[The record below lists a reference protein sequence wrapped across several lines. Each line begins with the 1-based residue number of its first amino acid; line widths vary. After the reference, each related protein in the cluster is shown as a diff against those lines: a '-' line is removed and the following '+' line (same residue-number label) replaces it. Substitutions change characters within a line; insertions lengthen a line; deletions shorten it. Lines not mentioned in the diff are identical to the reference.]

1 MISGTR
7 WVHDERAARR
17 YDLRL
22 HMAIPG
28 LTSSIGGCASTPHGD
43 GFAVPR
49 LIHRLVFA
57 LIVTVSIAAPA
68 SAQNGT
74 NAALQDDSGAIRWDD
89 GSFRAGDAVRLDPH
103 MRFQTDMLL
112 RDPAGPVDDRFD
124 WPRRRIGVDGEL
136 FSRVEFQI
144 ERELEDETPWRDVY
158 GDVKFTKA
166 LRVRVGRF
174 KVPFSTEQT
183 TSGFDLDFLERPAAV
198 EALSPSR
205 DLGVMVHGRP
215 GRFKYEVGMFHHSDG
230 YTSPSDGGV
239 TLPSEGRLGLMAG
252 RVAFTPIRD
261 DKDGFTRDLELGAAV
276 TRSTVPEGL
285 HGVVGHSVDGDRF
298 FEHMYVKG
306 ARTRLGVNGLWSARR
321 FTVKGELLQSTDER
335 QEQSITGDNLS
346 NLITRGAYVTG
357 IWRAYG
363 KHGRKKASVDI
374 EARFDRLSFGS
385 ANQADEPFT
394 NPRADHVAPLS
405 QRTLTFG
412 ATWTVN
418 RWIRVQG
425 NAIREQLVDPLGV
438 RDLAPAAPWTALAR
452 LQFGL

>member
-1 MISGTR
+1 
-7 WVHDERAARR
+7 
-17 YDLRL
+17 
-22 HMAIPG
+22 MAI
-28 LTSSIGGCASTPHGD
+28 LAITSSIGVCASAPHRGR
-43 GFAVPR
+43 VEVHHLIYR
-49 LIHRLVFA
+49 LALA
-57 LIVTVSIAAPA
+57 LIVTVSMAAPA
-68 SAQNGT
+68 VAQNGT
-74 NAALQDDSGAIRWDD
+74 SAAQDSGPIRWDD
-89 GSFRAGDAVRLDPH
+89 GSFRAGDAVRLEPH
-103 MRFQTDMLL
+103 VRFQTDMLL
-112 RDPAGPVDDRFD
+112 RDPNGAIDDRFD
-124 WPRRRIGVDGEL
+124 WPRRRIGLDGEL

-183 TSGFDLDFLERPAAV
+183 TSGFDLDFLERPAGV

-215 GRFKYEVGMFHHSDG
+215 GRFKYEVGAFRHSDG
-230 YTSPSDGGV
+230 YTLPSDDGV

-261 DKDGFTRDLELGAAV
+261 DKDGFTRDLEFGAAV
-276 TRSTVPEGL
+276 TRSIVPEGL

-298 FEHMYVKG
+298 FEHMNVKG
-306 ARTRLGVNGLWSARR
+306 ARTRLGLNGQWSARR
-321 FTVKGELLQSTDER
+321 VTVKGELLQVTDER
-335 QEQSITGDNLS
+335 KGQAITGDDLS

-363 KHGRKKASVDI
+363 KHGRKKTSVDV

-385 ANQADEPFT
+385 ANQTDEAFT

-405 QRTLTFG
+405 QRTLTVG
-412 ATWTVN
+412 ATWNVN
-418 RWIRVQG
+418 RWVRLQG

-438 RDLAPAAPWTALAR
+438 RNLAPVAPWTALAR

>member
-1 MISGTR
+1 
-7 WVHDERAARR
+7 
-17 YDLRL
+17 
-22 HMAIPG
+22 MAIQVI
-28 LTSSIGGCASTPHGD
+28 TASIGVCASTPHRD
-43 GFAVPR
+43 GFALRR
-49 LIHRLVFA
+49 LIYRLAVA
-57 LIVTVSIAAPA
+57 LLVTASIAAPA
-68 SAQNGT
+68 AAQNST
-74 NAALQDDSGAIRWDD
+74 NAAQDSGTIRWDD
-89 GSFRAGDAVRLDPH
+89 GSLRAGDALRLEPH
-103 MRFQTDMLL
+103 MRVQTDMLL
-112 RDPAGPVDDRFD
+112 RDPNGSVDDRFD
-124 WPRRRIGVDGEL
+124 WPRRRIGLDGEL

-144 ERELEDETPWRDVY
+144 ERELEDDTPWRDIY
-158 GDVKFTKA
+158 GDVKIARAF
-166 LRVRVGRF
+166 RVRAGRF

-215 GRFKYEVGMFHHSDG
+215 GKFKYEVGVFRHSDG
-230 YTSPSDGGV
+230 YTLPSDGGV
-239 TLPSEGRLGLMAG
+239 TLPSEGRLGLIAA
-252 RVAFTPIRD
+252 RVAFNPIRD

-285 HGVVGHSVDGDRF
+285 HGVVGHFVDGDRF
-298 FEHMYVKG
+298 FEHMYVNG
-306 ARTRLGVNGLWSARR
+306 ARTRLGLNGLWSARR
-321 FTVKGELLQSTDER
+321 VTVKGELLQVTDQR
-335 QEQSITGDNLS
+335 KEQAITGDDLS

-363 KHGRKKASVDI
+363 KRGRKKASVDV

-385 ANQADEPFT
+385 ANQTDEPFT

-418 RWIRVQG
+418 RWVRVQG